1 MAGEQEARLTL
12 PQALERAL
20 HSATPKSLKELSSE
34 LGVSEK
40 LLPDALLK
48 LGRSLSK
55 TPERL
60 QQVAAQCIAC
70 GFDFVDRARAQRPS
84 RCPRCRS
91 ERIAPA
97 KFWIE

>member
-1 MAGEQEARLTL
+1 MASEREARVTL
-12 PQALERAL
+12 PQALETAL
-20 HSATPKSLKELSSE
+20 LSATPKSLKELSSE

-55 TPERL
+55 TRQRL
-60 QQVAAQCIAC
+60 QQVAPLCIGC
-70 GFDFVDRARAQRPS
+70 GFEFVDRARAHRPS

>member
-1 MAGEQEARLTL
+1 MASEREAELTL
-12 PQALERAL
+12 PQALEKAL
-20 HSATPKSLKELSSE
+20 LHAPPKSLKELSSE

-48 LGRSLSK
+48 LGRSLK
-55 TPERL
+55 NAPERL
-60 QQVAAQCIAC
+60 QQVAAQCIGC
-70 GFDFVDRARAQRPS
+70 GFDFLDRARAHRPS